1 LLTPYGGGLG
11 GGLGPPTVEPIFL
24 VPDPPPRYHKGVE
37 GKKTQ
42 GHKNADAYRQGMR
55 DAAERT
61 NFGRPSRTYPTDEEQ
76 LSYEMG
82 FYEELEAMEEEGA
95 EEG

>member
-1 LLTPYGGGLG
+1 MDG
-11 GGLGPPTVEPIFL
+11 E
-24 VPDPPPRYHKGVE
+24 
-37 GKKTQ
+37 KTQ
-42 GHKNADAYRQGMR
+42 GQKNADAYRQGIR